1 MSRSKLTEYTAAYR
15 DSAFVIPVLLLTLV
29 FYFALL
35 AWTITSAAANDML
48 IIALGAT
55 AITILVTITVGVTTL
70 RTHRWVI
77 EATGLRIEERPKVP
91 FTGFTKLSFAPWAAI
106 TALRRI
112 DSGFERQ
119 IEVELRSGAVHRMA
133 QELLPNTRGR
143 RCIPDH
149 AGLDALAVTLSAC
162 LAAAG
167 PAALWTQEGL
177 SFWNRLP
184 GLAILGLMFVTAV
197 AIAVAAVIAIWSGTS
212 LYGVAMKGV
221 ALVLLLPVGAGYLL
235 FKSVKRR
242 MRVVKG
248 L

>member
-1 MSRSKLTEYTAAYR
+1 MPPGSDTGQVAAILSHSKLTEYTAAYR
-15 DSAFVIPVLLLTLV
+15 NSAFVIPVLLLTLV

-35 AWTITSAAANDML
+35 AWAITRTATNDIL

-55 AITILVTITVGVTTL
+55 GVTILVTITVVVTAL

-91 FTGFTKLSFAPWAAI
+91 LTGFTKRAFAPWAEI
-106 TALRRI
+106 IALRRI

-133 QELLPNTRGR
+133 QVLLPDAGGR

-149 AGLDALAVTLSAC
+149 AGLDALAVDLSTC

-167 PAALWTQEGL
+167 AAALRAQEGL

-184 GLAILGLMFVTAV
+184 GLAILSLMFVPLYLKANAPPLPPIFSV
-197 AIAVAAVIAIWSGTS
+197 SISRCS
-212 LYGVAMKGV
+212 LSRL
-221 ALVLLLPVGAGYLL
+221 ALPLITLTGWPD
-235 FKSVKRR
+235 S
-242 MRVVKG
+242 
-248 L
+248 